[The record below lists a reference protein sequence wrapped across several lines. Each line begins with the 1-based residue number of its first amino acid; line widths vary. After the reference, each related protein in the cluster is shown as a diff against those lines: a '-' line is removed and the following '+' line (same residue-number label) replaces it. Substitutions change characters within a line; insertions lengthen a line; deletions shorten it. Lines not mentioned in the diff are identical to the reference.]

1 MIFLLTILII
11 YFAAFIG
18 VRILR
23 HKLRKFQRE
32 AEERA
37 NQGQTQYADG
47 QIFYQRDGGKRKWFS
62 KSDGEYVDYEEVK

>member
-1 MIFLLTILII
+1 MIFLLTIVII

-18 VRILR
+18 VRVLR

-37 NQGQTQYADG
+37 NQGRTQYADG

>member
-37 NQGQTQYADG
+37 NQGHTQYADG